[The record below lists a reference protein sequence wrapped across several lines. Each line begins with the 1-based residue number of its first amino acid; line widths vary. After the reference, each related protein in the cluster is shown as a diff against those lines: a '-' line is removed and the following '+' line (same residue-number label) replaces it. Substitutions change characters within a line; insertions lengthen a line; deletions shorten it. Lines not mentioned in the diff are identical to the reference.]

1 MLSFLPSLSPINF
14 CKAFPVV
21 IFMEEGISVLFRSLI
36 IVSSIDSTISLFSP
50 KEYLSRSGKRLCL
63 LQISIISIVL
73 SITSL
78 INISSEFKLLTI
90 GSDSSI
96 AFLIFDL

>member
-1 MLSFLPSLSPINF
+1 M
-14 CKAFPVV
+14 V
-21 IFMEEGISVLFRSLI
+21 IFTEEGISVLFRSLM

-50 KEYLSRSGKRLCL
+50 KEYLSRSGNRLYL

-90 GSDSSI
+90 GSDSSR
-96 AFLIFDL
+96 AFLIFDLYLDKSISI